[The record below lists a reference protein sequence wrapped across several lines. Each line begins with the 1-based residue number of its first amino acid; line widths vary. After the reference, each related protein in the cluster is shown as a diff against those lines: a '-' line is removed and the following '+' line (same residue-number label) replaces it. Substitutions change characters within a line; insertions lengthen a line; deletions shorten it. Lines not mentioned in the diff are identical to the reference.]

1 MMKRNQNLFFPYFSY
16 SIFMQM
22 LYVYVI
28 FTLSTQY
35 SIWNGKG
42 VSKAIDSLLALP
54 EVTSQGRK

>member
-22 LYVYVI
+22 LYVYVV

-35 SIWNGKG
+35 STVYGM
-42 VSKAIDSLLALP
+42 
-54 EVTSQGRK
+54 GRE